1 MRSTGLA
8 RFTAFISGLALT
20 LVLGSARPASAYSV
34 LAHEATIDVTWDATL
49 RPLLLRRY
57 PRSTEDDL
65 IRARSYA
72 YGGAVIQDLGYYPFG
87 NKFFS
92 NLLHYVRSGDF
103 VETLLRDA
111 QTVDELAFALGALA
125 HYTNDTTGHP
135 EAVNLSVP
143 IVYPKLQ
150 QKFGNSITYVE
161 APRQHV
167 VVEFSFDIVNVATGR
182 YLPDSYRQ
190 FIGFRVATP
199 LLERAFRETYG
210 LPMNAL
216 FADQDRAISTYRY
229 AVSQIIPALTQAAWR
244 DKREEIAQ
252 LTPTVEQAS
261 FVFAYR
267 RGDFEREFGNDY
279 QKPALFARFL
289 GVMYRIVPKVGP
301 LKPLKFKAPTPQAQ
315 QLFIKSFKDATDRY
329 RVAVRDMSDRRFD
342 FANLDFD
349 TGRPSRHGEYALAD
363 ETYAELLEKLM
374 DKDAGTPPALLT
386 RNIASF
392 YGANPAPSG
401 LSKDEQKHW
410 GKVAAAFRALTA
422 PAAAGVKTTPLRD

>member
-1 MRSTGLA
+1 MHSIGLA
-8 RFTAFISGLALT
+8 RFTAFVGGLVLT
-20 LVLGSARPASAYSV
+20 LILGSASSASAYSV

-57 PRSTEDDL
+57 PRSTEQDL

-103 VETLLRDA
+103 VETLIREA
-111 QTVDELAFALGALA
+111 STVEELAFALGALA

-190 FIGFRVATP
+190 FIGFQVATP

-210 LPMNAL
+210 LQMHDL
-216 FADQDRAISTYRY
+216 FANQDRAISTYRY

-261 FVFAYR
+261 FVFAYPR
-267 RGDFEREFGNDY
+267 ADFERDFGNDY

-289 GVMYRIVPKVGP
+289 GVLYRIVPKIGP
-301 LKPLKFKAPTPQAQ
+301 LKPLKFKAPTPEAQ

-363 ETYAELLEKLM
+363 DTYAELLDRLTG
-374 DKDAGTPPALLT
+374 KDALAPPAPLT
-386 RNIASF
+386 ANIAAF
-392 YGANPAPSG
+392 YGTNPSPSG

-410 GKVAAAFRALTA
+410 DKVTLALRTLSFRSPAIAAQPR
-422 PAAAGVKTTPLRD
+422 